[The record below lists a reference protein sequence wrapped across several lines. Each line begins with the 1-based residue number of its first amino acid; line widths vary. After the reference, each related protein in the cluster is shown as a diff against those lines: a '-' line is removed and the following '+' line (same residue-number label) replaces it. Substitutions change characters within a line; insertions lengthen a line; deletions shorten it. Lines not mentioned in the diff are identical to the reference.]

1 MKPLLILIINFII
14 LAFISCKSTNMQMTE
29 MQEYHNKEN
38 KQIEEKPKAITLKDR
53 AGYYK
58 SKSPYFTFDADLK
71 ENGYAYVV
79 LKGWMVY
86 RGYVKVGDPL
96 SEATKFRLDIDN
108 ITYIILEF
116 KDLNKAKASVIL
128 KEVVQQ
134 VLPMSKVQK

>member
-29 MQEYHNKEN
+29 VREYHNKEI
-38 KQIEEKPKAITLKDR
+38 KQTEEKPKATILKDR

-86 RGYVKVGDPL
+86 RGYVKVGDPS

-108 ITYIILEF
+108 VTYVMLEF
-116 KDLNKAKASVIL
+116 KDLNNAKASIVL
-128 KEVVQQ
+128 ENVVQQ
-134 VLPMSKVQK
+134 VLPMTKIQQ

>member
-1 MKPLLILIINFII
+1 MGYLKIVD
-14 LAFISCKSTNMQMTE
+14 AKSYLP
-29 MQEYHNKEN
+29 QERIEN
-38 KQIEEKPKAITLKDR
+38 KQIEEPPKAITLKDR

-86 RGYVKVGDPL
+86 RGYVKVGDPS

-108 ITYIILEF
+108 ITYVILEF
-116 KDLNKAKASVIL
+116 KDLNNAKASVVL

-134 VLPMSKVQK
+134 VLPMTKIQK